1 MAKHVPLVLVG
12 LVCFLLGCL
21 VAQHYLPSAHAQE
34 GDKAKKPEW
43 THALDLKCRK
53 GREEDFDKAK
63 VFGVEVFKDPN
74 TDNLIYISETGS
86 IAVVPAKK

>member
-1 MAKHVPLVLVG
+1 MTKHVHLVLIG

-21 VAQHYLPSAHAQE
+21 VAQHFPSLQAQE
-34 GDKAKKPEW
+34 GDKAKKPQW

-86 IAVVPAKK
+86 IAVVPARK